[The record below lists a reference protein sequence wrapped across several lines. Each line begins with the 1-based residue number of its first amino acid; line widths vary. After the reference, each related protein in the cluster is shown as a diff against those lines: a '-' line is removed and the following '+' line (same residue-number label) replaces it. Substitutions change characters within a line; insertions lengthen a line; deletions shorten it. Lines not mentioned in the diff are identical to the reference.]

1 MSHCWAWLLWAALSR
16 RHWDVC
22 SYVSLA
28 SGAAVLT
35 GLLEKKHREREGAPP
50 PPALLG
56 DQCSSSGAA
65 HLDPN
70 LPNGLHWP
78 HEPFLAPKLPRPLW
92 GPFIV
97 NGRGVVC
104 DEDLQRW
111 ADVFRHR
118 TQAQHAVS
126 PNIPQDNC
134 FSKTCFL
141 PAAGSGHKRK
151 GECCRVSALHPCRQ
165 SARVL
170 PCC

>member
-1 MSHCWAWLLWAALSR
+1 MAPVGSTEPKALGCVQLCEPGFRGCRAYWAA
-16 RHWDVC
+16 
-22 SYVSLA
+22 
-28 SGAAVLT
+28 G
-35 GLLEKKHREREGAPP
+35 KKHREREGAPP
-50 PPALLG
+50 STTLLG
-56 DQCSSSGAA
+56 DQCSRSGAA